1 MSGRDPPGYANS
13 TLMTST
19 IFLTKGQ
26 RLMYNR
32 TWLMNYQLKIK
43 NMQEDI
49 KHQIES
55 IRDKYNALRLDDQ
68 TALEVW
74 NLWKPKRTISAL
86 IESLVFYARV
96 DDFLRSKQTE
106 IDLLIAVE
114 KNPAAVEPHVI
125 AQHQV
130 SHQSLLDAMDS
141 ASPSD
146 CENVMAEIERG
157 MYMYSEDGEKFEVNM
172 FTQKMY

>member
-1 MSGRDPPGYANS
+1 MSRYPPGYANS
-13 TLMTST
+13 PLMTSS
-19 IFLTKGQ
+19 IFLTKAQ

-32 TWLMNYQLKIK
+32 TWLINYQLKI
-43 NMQEDI
+43 NNLQEDT
-49 KHQIES
+49 KNQIES
-55 IRDKYNALRLDDQ
+55 IRAKYNALRLDDQ

-96 DDFLRSKQTE
+96 IDFLRSKQTE
-106 IDLLIAVE
+106 IDFLIAID
-114 KNPAAVEPHVI
+114 KDPNAVEPHVI

-141 ASPSD
+141 ASPPD

-157 MYMYSEDGEKFEVNM
+157 MYMYSEDGDKFEVNM
-172 FTQKMY
+172 LY